1 MSDPVQIPVQTVRT
15 AVPTIVQ
22 GGSCRHSVVAE
33 HCTVEQAPWAI
44 YAARDTHRDTIGRD
58 EFLQL
63 RLPLVGLMDADE
75 IEEILDTVRGSGDVV
90 LNGLQIVDDLSTT
103 SPTAGRQTHAPT
115 PTPTVP
121 STAINSVPASPTL
134 QRRPRTSRSAARSSA
149 PELPFLDMLGEEE
162 GGEEG
167 DENEA
172 GVRSAHR
179 SSWRRGF
186 KAVFKRGRGR
196 I

>member
-1 MSDPVQIPVQTVRT
+1 M
-15 AVPTIVQ
+15 PTIVQ
-22 GGSCRHSVVAE
+22 GDACRRSVIAE
-33 HCTVEQAPWAI
+33 HCTVEQAPWAV
-44 YAARDTHRDTIGRD
+44 YAARNTHRDTIGRD

-75 IEEILDTVRGSGDVV
+75 IEEILDTVRESGDVV
-90 LNGLQIVDDLSTT
+90 VDGLQVVDDLSTA
-103 SPTAGRQTHAPT
+103 SPAAGRKTHAPA
-115 PTPTVP
+115 PTVP
-121 STAINSVPASPTL
+121 ATAINSVPASPTL

-149 PELPFLDMLGEEE
+149 PELPSLGEEE
-162 GGEEG
+162 NGEEG

-172 GVRSAHR
+172 GVKSAHR
-179 SSWRRGF
+179 ASWRRGF